1 MNSNPLFTLERQGF
15 PEVQVFGEICTWD
28 GLKSESTNA
37 DGFSQYP
44 ARSLLKPFQ
53 FLASQLA
60 ESAEMKPWFAA
71 AMGSLS
77 ASKEQVRILREWIES
92 EAVLGPL
99 VSQLKLPASYPM
111 DETHRVQLK
120 EEGDKASQ
128 WFHTCFSKHLAIL
141 QACRNA
147 GWDLDSYL
155 DSNHPY
161 HLRLLEILQGLLGEN
176 LSGTSWVADGCKLPT
191 PVLGLDQ
198 MSKLFFKLVSSEDR
212 NTLQRLRDHMMANPD
227 WIGGAHRVD
236 TRLMIAFKN
245 RLVAKEGAD
254 GLLGVGLLPSGKYPR
269 GLGIVIKLASGYQP
283 EWAGLAL
290 RPFLVAEGE
299 AYPIRVPEG
308 QTVHYHFAPEISL
321 KKIIIDISPALHSGT
336 AIWPGDVP
344 FSRTM
349 ALDVEQGQ
357 HMTLSAI
364 QTTLHI
370 GSHTDAP
377 NHFARGSHSIDQ
389 KDLHPYWGSCQVI
402 QVNKK
407 PGSVITPEDFQN
419 VRIQAPRVIFKTGS
433 FPNPNSFNQD
443 FVALSPEAMEYLK
456 TKKVLLVGI
465 DTPSIDPFD
474 SKELSAHHATVRL
487 GISILEG
494 VILKD
499 VPEGVYHL
507 MALPLKIQGGDASPV
522 RAVLVV
528 Q

>member
-1 MNSNPLFTLERQGF
+1 MNSQALLTLKRQGF
-15 PEVQVFGEICTWD
+15 SEVQVFGEICTWD

-60 ESAEMKPWFAA
+60 EVPEMKPWFAA

-77 ASKEQVRILREWIES
+77 ATKEQVRILKEWIEA
-92 EAVLGPL
+92 EAVLAPL
-99 VSQLKLPASYPM
+99 LHQLKVPASYPM
-111 DETHRVQLK
+111 DESHRVQLK
-120 EEGDKASQ
+120 EKGDKASQ

-141 QACRNA
+141 RACRNA
-147 GWDLDSYL
+147 GWDPDSYL
-155 DSNHPY
+155 HSDHPY
-161 HLRLLEILQGLLGEN
+161 HLRLLKMLQELLGEN
-176 LSGTSWVADGCKLPT
+176 LAGTTWVADGCKLPT

-198 MSKLFFKLVSSEDR
+198 MAKLFFKLASSEDES
-212 NTLQRLRDHMMANPD
+212 TLQRLRNHMLAYPE
-227 WIGGAHRVD
+227 WIGGPQRVD
-236 TRLMIAFKN
+236 TRLMAQFKN
-245 RLVAKEGAD
+245 QLVAKEGAD
-254 GLLGVGLLPSGKYPR
+254 GLLGVGLLPSARYPR

-283 EWAGLAL
+283 DWAGLVL

-308 QTVHYHFAPEISL
+308 QTLHFHFSPEISL
-321 KKIIIDISPALHSGT
+321 KKRIIDISPSLHSGT
-336 AIWPGDVP
+336 AVWPGDVP
-344 FSRTM
+344 FSRNIS
-349 ALDVEQGQ
+349 LDVEQGK

-402 QVNKK
+402 QVDKK
-407 PGSVITPEDFQN
+407 PGSVITPEDIQD
-419 VRIQAPRVIFKTGS
+419 VRIQAPRILFKTGS
-433 FPNPNSFNQD
+433 FPNPNSFNKD
-443 FVALSPEAMEYLK
+443 FVALSPQCVEHLK
-456 TKKVLLVGI
+456 TKKVVLVGI
-465 DTPSIDPFD
+465 DTPSIDLFD
-474 SKELSAHHATVRL
+474 SKDLSTHHATVRL

-494 VILKD
+494 VVLKD

-507 MALPLKIQGGDASPV
+507 MALPLKIKGGDASPV